1 MRVMILQSAACLLCA
16 VASGC
21 MLRRWW
27 RLDDYDRG
35 RIWKHYG
42 LFCGLMCCGS
52 CTGAVTYAA
61 FFLCFNSYDKSFIT
75 DPFGDAVY
83 DYSVYSLV
91 RFALQLLCNCG
102 ALNCTPWRVAK
113 HT

>member
-16 VASGC
+16 VASGY

-27 RLDDYDRG
+27 CLDDYDRG

-52 CTGAVTYAA
+52 CAGAV
-61 FFLCFNSYDKSFIT
+61 SYLAGSLYFDSYHKSFIT
-75 DPFGDAVY
+75 DGVY

-102 ALNCTPWRVAK
+102 ALNCTPWRTRA
-113 HT
+113 